1 MIEALR
7 SRPGRPR
14 TIALAL
20 LACALALRLLVPA
33 GWMPV
38 ADAQGLHLVLCS
50 GSGPLELP
58 SPHVLPAM
66 ARMHHAGHAG
76 HAGHDHHHQG
86 MPDHPCAFTGLG
98 LALAEPVLPMLAPVA
113 MLGQALVTPFPAAV
127 AIGRGLA
134 APPPPPTG
142 PPALV

>member
-1 MIEALR
+1 MIDALR

-14 TIALAL
+14 TIALAV
-20 LACALALRLLVPA
+20 LACALALRLLIPA

-58 SPHVLPAM
+58 VAPHAM
-66 ARMHHAGHAG
+66 AGMAHHHGHG
-76 HAGHDHHHQG
+76 QHDHHHQG
-86 MPDHPCAFTGLG
+86 MPDHPCAFAGLG
-98 LALAEPVLPMLAPVA
+98 LALTDPVLPAIAPVQLVVETLLAP
-113 MLGQALVTPFPAAV
+113 LPTAV
-127 AIGRGLA
+127 SIGRGLA

-142 PPALV
+142 PPALG

>member
-50 GSGPLELP
+50 GSGPLEMP

-66 ARMHHAGHAG
+66 AGMHQAGHT
-76 HAGHDHHHQG
+76 GHDHHHQG
-86 MPDHPCAFTGLG
+86 MPDHPCAFAGLG

-113 MLGQALVTPFPAAV
+113 IAAQTLVTLIPAAV
-127 AIGRGLA
+127 AVGRGLA